1 MLLCQY
7 YVTEETAVELPKGPV
22 SATREWPQSPISP
35 TFRQPLPALL
45 RPSGTSEAE
54 KEFQFQMIE
63 KDIGSS
69 SDDELHEFPFPAV
82 RSTTPVPP
90 MGDEVLLEFGRPPL
104 RDGLPSWSE
113 TFGRRTCI
121 YGMSSDSSAFEES

>member
-1 MLLCQY
+1 M
-7 YVTEETAVELPKGPV
+7 
-22 SATREWPQSPISP
+22 
-35 TFRQPLPALL
+35 
-45 RPSGTSEAE
+45 
-54 KEFQFQMIE
+54 ME

-69 SDDELHEFPFPAV
+69 SDDEPHEFPFPAV
-82 RSTTPVPP
+82 RSSAPVPP

-121 YGMSSDSSAFEES
+121 YGMPSESSALEVS